1 MAFQLQEDLSNL
13 WEEYKNKPISF
24 TEFNKVQQIELEEL
38 FDKRNEWE
46 RHTLELKNEIIQPV
60 SIISLNNSIWSQ

>member
-1 MAFQLQEDLSNL
+1 MASQLQEDLSNL

-38 FDKRNEWE
+38 FDKKNEWE
-46 RHTLELKNEIIQPV
+46 RHIL
-60 SIISLNNSIWSQ
+60 

>member
-1 MAFQLQEDLSNL
+1 MAVQLSDDLSNL

-38 FDKRNEWE
+38 FNKKISGKDTYFKRPKDYPQK
-46 RHTLELKNEIIQPV
+46 HK
-60 SIISLNNSIWSQ
+60 